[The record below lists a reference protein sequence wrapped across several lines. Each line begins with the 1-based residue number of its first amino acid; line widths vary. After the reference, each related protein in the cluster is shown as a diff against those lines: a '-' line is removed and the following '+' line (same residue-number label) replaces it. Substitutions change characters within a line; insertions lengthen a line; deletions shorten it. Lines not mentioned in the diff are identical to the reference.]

1 MTALPAHSKLGA
13 SSMHRWSECPGS
25 VRLSAGLE
33 STSSFYAAEG
43 SAAHERAAECLESGE
58 DAAVYGGSMWQHDGH
73 TGEVTDDMVEA
84 IQVYLDT
91 VRGDA
96 TDGLRNAPYRLI
108 EHKFHLE
115 ELHPQL
121 FGTADCVQVW
131 PGAKLMRVYDYKHG
145 AGVAVDVDNN
155 VQLKYYA
162 LGALLSYKKPIA
174 EVELVIV
181 QPRCPHE
188 DGQVRRYRFK
198 AVELLDFEADLMDAV
213 RRTEAAV
220 AEFPVLDSAQ
230 AILDWNH
237 KWLKLGNHCH
247 WCPAAA
253 LCPEAKSRAQEA
265 AKMEFSPV
273 TPYDPKELAATLAI
287 LPAIEG
293 WAKTVREFA
302 YGEAQHGRT
311 PPGYKLVDKRPTR
324 KWNVDDHTVERELST
339 IGLAESDIYAP
350 RELQSPAQIEKVIG
364 KAKKNADKL
373 AVVEAICEKVSSGTK
388 LVPESEPGTPVKRSA
403 QEDFKCT

>member
-43 SAAHERAAECLESGE
+43 TLAHEVAACNLTDGTDPEADLGE
-58 DAAVYGGSMWQHDGH
+58 PVPTEGFDIFITEEMCEAV
-73 TGEVTDDMVEA
+73 
-84 IQVYLDT
+84 QVYLDA

-96 TDGLRNAPYRLI
+96 CEDDGSAPYRLI

-131 PGAKLMRVYDYKHG
+131 PARKLMRVYDYKHG

-188 DGQVRRYRFK
+188 GGQVRRYRFK

-213 RRTEAAV
+213 RRTEAPDA
-220 AEFPVLDSAQ
+220 P
-230 AILDWNH
+230 
-237 KWLKLGNHCH
+237 LKLGDHCH

-273 TPYDPKELAATLAI
+273 APYDPQALADTLAI

-302 YGEAQHGRT
+302 YGEAQHGRM

-324 KWNVDDHTVERELST
+324 KWNVDDHTVEKELST

-350 RELQSPAQIEKVIG
+350 REVKSPAQIEKVIG
-364 KAKKNADKL
+364 KAKANAPKL
-373 AVVEAICEKVSSGTK
+373 AVVEKICEKVSSGTK
-388 LVPESEPGTPVKRSA
+388 LVPISEPGEPVKRSA
-403 QEDFKCT
+403 QEDFKCTG